1 MSRKNT
7 PESFWARVKRSSP
20 SACWEWQGSVTGGGY
35 GNLVYQGVAVQAHR
49 LAYALHTGGISL
61 QTGFRELGKAKRYKR
76 FVLHSCDNRRC
87 CNPAHLFLGSLR
99 TNMLDAY
106 AKGRKIQPRSGHAN
120 AKLSPAQVRE
130 IRRLYA
136 AGGALQ
142 VALAKTYNVSQ
153 RVISLVVRY
162 ETYKDIT

>member
-1 MSRKNT
+1 
-7 PESFWARVKRSSP
+7 
-20 SACWEWQGSVTGGGY
+20 
-35 GNLVYQGVAVQAHR
+35 
-49 LAYALHTGGISL
+49 
-61 QTGFRELGKAKRYKR
+61 
-76 FVLHSCDNRRC
+76 
-87 CNPAHLFLGSLR
+87 
-99 TNMLDAY
+99 MLDAY